1 MDISADQFKKA
12 ILSLIAFIV
21 SVSVHEFGH
30 AWMAT
35 KLGDGTP
42 KAQGRLTLSPVAHID
57 LVGTILMPLIG
68 ALIPGGFPMLA
79 WGKPVQTNPTNYT
92 RKLRARTG
100 HMLVALAG
108 PAMNLVMAVVV
119 SVAFIGLAKAGVL
132 SARMAV
138 DIIRYLLVLNLV
150 LLFFNLIP
158 LPPLDGGAVLAGVLP
173 DSLQVI
179 PQTLQR
185 YGFILFLVLLISP
198 AMGYIMR
205 PVYDFAGAWGAALL
219 RYVPA

>member
-1 MDISADQFKKA
+1 MDISADQFKRA
-12 ILSLIAFIV
+12 LLSLIAFIV

-30 AWMAT
+30 AWTAN

-42 KAQGRLTLSPVAHID
+42 KAQGRLTLSPMAHID

-68 ALIPGGFPMLA
+68 ALVPGVPMLA
-79 WGKPVQTNPTNYT
+79 WGKPVQTNPMNYT

-108 PAMNLVMAVVV
+108 PAMNLIMAVLV
-119 SVAFIGLAKAGVL
+119 SVVFIALAKAGVL

-185 YGFILFLVLLISP
+185 YGFILFLVLLISGF
-198 AMGYIMR
+198 MESIMR
-205 PVYDFAGAWGAALL
+205 PAYDLAGAWGAALL